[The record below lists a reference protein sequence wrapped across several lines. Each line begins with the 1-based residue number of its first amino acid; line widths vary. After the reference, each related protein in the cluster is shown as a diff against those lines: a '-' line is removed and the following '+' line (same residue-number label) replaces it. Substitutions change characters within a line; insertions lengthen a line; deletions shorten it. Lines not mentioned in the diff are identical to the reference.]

1 MQIEIVAEASLFR
14 SQFEKDMDFP
24 VLADA
29 IIKTFNLFPETSE
42 LAKNWAQ
49 EINGTVIPK
58 HAFEL

>member
-1 MQIEIVAEASLFR
+1 
-14 SQFEKDMDFP
+14 MDFP
-24 VLADA
+24 VLADV

-49 EINGTVIPK
+49 EINGIVTPR